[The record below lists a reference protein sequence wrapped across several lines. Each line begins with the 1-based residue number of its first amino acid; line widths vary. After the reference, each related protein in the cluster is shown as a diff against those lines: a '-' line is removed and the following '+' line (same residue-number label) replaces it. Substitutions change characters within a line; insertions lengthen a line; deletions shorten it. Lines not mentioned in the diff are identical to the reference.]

1 MERAARD
8 AETARI
14 AEDTAMGVEEA
25 RLRAQAETEEIARA
39 ARERTQ
45 ADRTATDIKDLVAA
59 ASEAL
64 RGGDLAAAVTAGR
77 KAAVRL
83 LDSPGTWTRDAA
95 EFALAGAEQDVVN
108 WIDTDR
114 LLAEQQDDR
123 ETVLAMAGTAG
134 SEVAAAAHRALASDD
149 PNAARDFLT
158 HGVIEASATQN
169 RVMVFELL
177 NQNPGSNVRS
187 KAEAALADGS
197 AAALHRFLTV
207 ELADAVKVDDQAQVF
222 ALLSAGGPYMKSAA
236 QIVLEGPARMRRSFV
251 LQDRFDIA
259 RLDQDRATHVSA
271 IRASIAHAAKVAAKA
286 LEDAALA
293 SKAAA
298 EARQAAADASTWAL
312 KAQGHAA
319 DAETAARDAKTNA
332 DAADASAA
340 EAAKSAASAKQ
351 AASAAQVASR
361 SANYSMRQAMASARQ
376 AASSA
381 SSAQA
386 SASQARASALQ
397 AGRDAQAAADAATAA
412 RQSAQ
417 VKQRAEAIARA
428 KQAAEEA
435 QQYEANG
442 THPSQT
448 AANDTPWYVEAEL
461 WPSDTGSDKD
471 WAKVTKHWSTLAGTA
486 SLISSVLGFFPTP
499 ASPFL
504 LGTGL
509 VLGGVSVALK
519 GVSAYFTGQ
528 AYGWDSSEF
537 HTSLGMFVLGSM
549 FLGKSASLERTGLAH
564 TVGGKVAHVTG
575 EAVTTVIGWLKW

>member
-45 ADRTATDIKDLVAA
+45 ADRTTTDIKDLVAA

-64 RGGDLAAAVTAGR
+64 RAGDLAAAVTAGR

-95 EFALAGAEQDVVN
+95 EFALAGGEEDVVN

-114 LLAEQQDDR
+114 LLAERQDDR
-123 ETVLAMAGTAG
+123 ETVLAMAATAG

-158 HGVIEASATQN
+158 RGVIEASATQN

-177 NQNPGSNVRS
+177 HQNPGSNVKA

-222 ALLSAGGPYMKSAA
+222 ALLSSGGPYMKSAA
-236 QIVLEGPARMRRSFV
+236 QIVLEGPAYMRRNFI
-251 LQDRFDIA
+251 LQDSFDIA
-259 RLDQDRATHVSA
+259 RLDQDHATHVSA
-271 IRASIAHAAKVAAKA
+271 IRASIAHAAKVAANA
-286 LEDAALA
+286 LEEAALA

-298 EARQAAADASTWAL
+298 EARQAAADASQWAS
-312 KAQGHAA
+312 KAQGYAA
-319 DAETAARDAKTNA
+319 DATTAAREAKTNA

-376 AASSA
+376 AASSS

-386 SASQARASALQ
+386 NASQARASALQ
-397 AGRDAQAAADAATAA
+397 ASQDARAAADAATAA
-412 RQSAQ
+412 RQTAEA
-417 VKQRAEAIARA
+417 KQRAEAIARA

-435 QQYEANG
+435 RRNEANG

-448 AANDTPWYVEAEL
+448 AANDTPWYVDSGL
-461 WPSDTGSDKD
+461 WPADTGSDKD

-486 SLISSVLGFFPTP
+486 SLTATVSGFIPTP

-504 LGTGL
+504 LGAGG
-509 VLGGVSVALK
+509 VLAGVSVGLK

-528 AYGWDSSEF
+528 AYGWDSSKF
-537 HTSLGMFVLGSM
+537 HTSLGLFALGGI
-549 FLGKSASLERTGLAH
+549 FLGKSHFLEKSGLAH
-564 TVGGKVAHVTG
+564 TVGGKITHVTG
-575 EAVTTVIGWLKW
+575 EAVTTVIGLLKW

>member
-1 MERAARD
+1 MERAARE

-14 AEDTAMGVEEA
+14 AEDTATGVEEA

-45 ADRTATDIKDLVAA
+45 ADRTATDVKDLVAA

-64 RGGDLAAAVTAGR
+64 RRGDLDAAVTAGR

-83 LDSPGTWTRDAA
+83 LDSPGTWTSEAA

-114 LLAEQQDDR
+114 LLAERQDDR
-123 ETVLAMAGTAG
+123 ETVLAIATTAG
-134 SEVAAAAHRALASDD
+134 SEVAAAAHRALAGDD
-149 PNAARDFLT
+149 PDAARDFLT
-158 HGVIEASATQN
+158 RGVIEASATQN
-169 RVMVFELL
+169 RVKVFELL
-177 NQNPGSNVRS
+177 NQNPGGNVKA
-187 KAEAALADGS
+187 KAEAALAEGS
-197 AAALHRFLTV
+197 ATALHRFLTV
-207 ELADAVKVDDQAQVF
+207 ELVEAVKVDDRVQVF
-222 ALLSAGGPYMKSAA
+222 TLLSSGGPYMKSAA

-251 LQDRFDIA
+251 LQDMFEVA
-259 RLDQDRATHVSA
+259 RLDQDHAAHVSA

-293 SKAAA
+293 AKVAAEARKAAA
-298 EARQAAADASTWAL
+298 EASQWAQ

-319 DAETAARDAKTNA
+319 DAEAAARDAKTNA

-340 EAAKSAASAKQ
+340 EAAKSAASAKR
-351 AASAAQVASR
+351 AASSAQVASR
-361 SANYSMRQAMASARQ
+361 SANHSMRQAMASAEQ
-376 AASSA
+376 AVSSA

-386 SASQARASALQ
+386 SASRARASALQ
-397 AGRDAQAAADAATAA
+397 AGQDARAAADAATAA
-412 RQSAQ
+412 RRTAQ
-417 VKQRAEAIARA
+417 DKQRAEAIARA

-435 QQYEANG
+435 KRNEANG
-442 THPSQT
+442 TDPSQT
-448 AANDTPWYVEAEL
+448 TANDTPWYVEARL

-471 WAKVTKHWSTLAGTA
+471 WAKVTKHWSTLAGLA
-486 SLISSVLGFFPTP
+486 SLTATAGGFLPTP

-504 LGTGL
+504 LGAGVGL
-509 VLGGVSVALK
+509 AGVSVALK

-537 HTSLGMFVLGSM
+537 HKALGLFALGGV
-549 FLGKSASLERTGLAH
+549 FLGQSILLKASGVAH
-564 TVGGKVAHVTG
+564 SVGGKITHVAG
-575 EAVTTVIGWLKW
+575 EAVTTVIGLLTW